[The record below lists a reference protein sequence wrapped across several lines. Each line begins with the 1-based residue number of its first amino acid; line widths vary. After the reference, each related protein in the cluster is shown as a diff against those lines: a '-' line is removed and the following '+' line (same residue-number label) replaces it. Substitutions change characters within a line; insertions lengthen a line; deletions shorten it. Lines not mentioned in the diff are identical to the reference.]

1 MSSVLV
7 PRSLFRCGPLADS
20 ETEYLLQLASQVPI
34 QVIRRAQLD
43 NGSIHWTLATDD
55 ADVVMYQGNDATN
68 MANTWCT
75 ITEVQATLEEAAA
88 LFAGDTPVEYERNH
102 KALASDVLDCY
113 KLYTLNPD
121 VGVYWSVLQ
130 SPAPALANPRDF
142 CFLQSQGEFEH
153 AGHRGFVVAKMSVT
167 VSGCPDLQDS
177 HGYVRG
183 LLYPSG
189 FVFTEL
195 GSRRPGYVQ
204 VTHVVQVDPLG
215 KTKLPP
221 WIYKRGMATR
231 VKGLRQVGHQLR
243 LNRLSQAAFRTPDQ
257 LVPKDTRT
265 KCFLCQC
272 AFRRVFVKKC
282 RCRLCGEVMCHT
294 CCKHWPLV
302 VAGIP
307 TTVRI
312 CSSCALKPNL
322 QEYKARGNVM
332 ELLPLMQSS
341 LSISASRSTEGGSSA
356 RPPSTSTS
364 SASSTTNPRHLD
376 KPRVVVVGTSTSSS
390 SSSSSG
396 SSSRDRAKTTPG
408 SSSDD
413 AHPLMEEGDE
423 YYYHHRRHHRSLDE
437 IGTIVGPIVLE
448 ASEFGDEDDG
458 NSSGP

>member
-1 MSSVLV
+1 MHLCCLHPLKSCPTTDTPFSAQKTVSSADAIMSSVLV

-43 NGSIHWTLATDD
+43 NGIIHWTLATDD

-332 ELLPLMQSS
+332 ELLP
-341 LSISASRSTEGGSSA
+341 
-356 RPPSTSTS
+356 
-364 SASSTTNPRHLD
+364 
-376 KPRVVVVGTSTSSS
+376 
-390 SSSSSG
+390 
-396 SSSRDRAKTTPG
+396 
-408 SSSDD
+408 SDD